1 MSEEINK
8 KVNQLRA
15 FFKKNQAEN
24 HPIKNHPLNEC
35 EDYVKELYFD
45 MLCVMAQYENEDI
58 ENQNKFI
65 QRIMAGCNATMS
77 IAEHIKRA
85 MSLTVEN
92 IAEFLKQCRD
102 NELSDIFFM
111 DCLLI
116 SCGNGTPNK
125 KQVEFLAEIADVLGF
140 DKNKVKF
147 MSELAVAVLEQA
159 FEKLKSAVTS
169 YDELKDETE
178 NTSCYIQPIVDMNVV
193 STDKKK
199 IFYSLKLTEKPL
211 FSFEKYNEMDF
222 NKKVHEDT
230 HCGCGE
236 FKALE
241 YNNKVYLVEEYDGE
255 IFRSEMCFDADEY
268 NSDAN
273 SGLMYE
279 CFSNLDQIVFENQF
293 LNKAMKFISVKS
305 IIFKN
310 CIIDN
315 SRGAFCFD
323 SVNNVTI
330 DESTFT
336 GTSGAKRYDGG
347 ALYFIRCTK
356 TIVNI
361 SNSSFYNYE
370 LWENKGGIA
379 YSCSR
384 DYNTYLK
391 FTNCEFNNCVI
402 HCLYGDGTITYNCDV
417 EIDKCSFSNCTSP
430 RYLFSS
436 YSNFKEGQNKN
447 QFIGCSDIR

>member
-65 QRIMAGCNATMS
+65 QRIMVGCNATMPIS
-77 IAEHIKRA
+77 EHIKRA

-147 MSELAVAVLEQA
+147 MSELAVAVLEQD
-159 FEKLKSAVTS
+159 FEKLKSAVTN
-169 YDELKDETE
+169 YDELKGETE
-178 NTSCYIQPIVDMNVV
+178 NTSCYVQPIVDMNVV

-199 IFYSLKLTEKPL
+199 IFYSIKLIDKP
-211 FSFEKYNEMDF
+211 
-222 NKKVHEDT
+222 T
-230 HCGCGE
+230 
-236 FKALE
+236 FKLLNDLPE
-241 YNNKVYLVEEYDGE
+241 GE
-255 IFRSEMCFDADEY
+255 IFEFGEDNIEYTEFSKLDE
-268 NSDAN
+268 
-273 SGLMYE
+273 
-279 CFSNLDQIVFENQF
+279 IIFENQYINTP
-293 LNKAMKFISVKS
+293 LKFTSIKSV
-305 IIFKN
+305 ILKN
-310 CIIDN
+310 CKIDN
-315 SRGAFCFD
+315 SNGHFYFD
-323 SVNNVTI
+323 SVKNITI
-330 DESTFT
+330 EKCVFT
-336 GTSGAKRYDGG
+336 GTGIKEIYYSGG
-347 ALYFIRCTK
+347 AMYLQNCHK
-356 TIVNI
+356 TLVSI
-361 SNSSFYNYE
+361 SNSEFNDLNLSEWGNNFGSIIANE
-370 LWENKGGIA
+370 FDRSANKPKLNFI
-379 YSCSR
+379 
-384 DYNTYLK
+384 
-391 FTNCEFNNCVI
+391 NCEFNDCHARIAISYCCSVYI
-402 HCLYGDGTITYNCDV
+402 DGCY
-417 EIDKCSFSNCTSP
+417 FSNCHDT
-430 RYLFSS
+430 LFGYTDSD
-436 YSNFKEGQNKN
+436 YEKGPNENK
-447 QFIGCSDIR
+447 FIGCGRET

>member
-65 QRIMAGCNATMS
+65 QRIMAGCNETMP

-111 DCLLI
+111 DCLII

-147 MSELAVAVLEQA
+147 MSELAVAVLEQD

-169 YDELKDETE
+169 YDELKCETE
-178 NTSCYIQPIVDMNVV
+178 NTSCYVQPIVDMNVV

-211 FSFEKYNEMDF
+211 FE
-222 NKKVHEDT
+222 V
-230 HCGCGE
+230 
-236 FKALE
+236 
-241 YNNKVYLVEEYDGE
+241 
-255 IFRSEMCFDADEY
+255 SENIGDNVISEGDINYIE
-268 NSDAN
+268 
-273 SGLMYE
+273 
-279 CFSNLDQIVFENQF
+279 FSNIDQIIFENKYITTP
-293 LNKAMKFISVKS
+293 LKFTSVKS
-305 IIFKN
+305 VVFRN
-310 CIIDN
+310 CTIDN
-315 SRGAFCFD
+315 SSGHFYFN
-323 SVNNVTI
+323 SVGNVTI
-330 DESTFT
+330 EKCFFKGTGDTKNYNGGVLYLEQCNDIPVKIVESKFINYKLDRNCN
-336 GTSGAKRYDGG
+336 SGCRGGVIYSSDG
-347 ALYFIRCTK
+347 LSDI
-356 TIVNI
+356 N
-361 SNSSFYNYE
+361 
-370 LWENKGGIA
+370 
-379 YSCSR
+379 
-384 DYNTYLK
+384 LK
-391 FTNCEFNNCVI
+391 KCEFNDCEAY
-402 HCLYGDGTITYNCDV
+402 YGAITYECNV
-417 EIDKCSFSNCTSP
+417 VIDGCYFSNCKGSDCFHQRRNIFGQISTS
-430 RYLFSS
+430 Y
-436 YSNFKEGQNKN
+436 NKGESEN
-447 QFIGCSDIR
+447 KFIGCCSEIY